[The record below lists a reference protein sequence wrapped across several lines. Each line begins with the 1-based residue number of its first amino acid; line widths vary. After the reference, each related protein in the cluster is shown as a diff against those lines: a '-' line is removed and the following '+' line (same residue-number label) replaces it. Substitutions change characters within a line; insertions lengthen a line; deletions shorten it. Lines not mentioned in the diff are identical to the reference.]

1 MRPTRSMTPQE
12 LAELRELAGLNEPKT
27 QAEINKEWA
36 DAQMTNVPNVEN
48 PQTPQTPQVLVG
60 FEEFGK
66 ANNINIQADREIEG
80 LAARLNRLLGS
91 DFASTV
97 KIERL

>member
-1 MRPTRSMTPQE
+1 MTPQE

-36 DAQMTNVPNVEN
+36 DAQMTNVPKVEN
-48 PQTPQTPQVLVG
+48 PQTPQVLVG